1 MEDWHSRLEKK
12 IDRLE
17 EAVVQLARME
27 ERMVTLFNRMDKY
40 DEENERLENRLD
52 KLEST
57 STKRATVFDLVNKA
71 FWIVATALVS
81 SVFWIFRSQ

>member
-1 MEDWHSRLEKK
+1 MEDWQTRLEKK

-40 DEENERLENRLD
+40 DEDYDRIQNRLD
-52 KLEST
+52 ELEST
-57 STKRATVFDLVNKA
+57 STKRSTVYEAFGKA
-71 FWIVATALVS
+71 FWIVITAVVS
-81 SVFWIFRSQ
+81 SVFWIFRGQ